1 MQFGQKKST
10 TCSQQ
15 TRGRCTAWQTLR
27 FLDSWTDEVTASLSD
42 GDESV
47 LPVPST
53 RQHRCVRHRAGSAEA
68 RLANRRSGSATSRVS
83 KGDLPDRDEPAPCT
97 QKPGLGADV

>member
-1 MQFGQKKST
+1 MRFEQKKST

-15 TRGRCTAWQTLR
+15 TGGRCTAWQNLR

-53 RQHRCVRHRAGSAEA
+53 PPHRCVRHRAGSAEA
-68 RLANRRSGSATSRVS
+68 RLANHRSGSATSRVS
-83 KGDLPDRDEPAPCT
+83 KGDLPDRDALALYT